1 MIDGTAEK
9 PAKLEIQRLPE
20 AKVYV
25 VKISG
30 QAIQDDYLIGA
41 KTSLEFHYHSLV
53 MKTGSE
59 MPREIKIQ
67 VQVSAMNDEG
77 YKMDEAS
84 TRELSKPK
92 YSQTPFYGLPLNTDT
107 QLIWTLFM
115 VPSKSVFRGFDS
127 TCLCL

>member
-30 QAIQDDYLIGA
+30 QVIHDDYLVGA

-53 MKTGSE
+53 MKKGSE
-59 MPREIKIQ
+59 RPEEVKIQ
-67 VQVSAMNDEG
+67 VEVSAMNDKG
-77 YKMDEAS
+77 YKLVEAS

-92 YSQTPFYGLPLNTDT
+92 NSQSLLSGHPLNMDSLLCPWEKKALTFSLNST
-107 QLIWTLFM
+107 HLIRT
-115 VPSKSVFRGFDS
+115 PS
-127 TCLCL
+127 